1 MMSRKTIAI
10 FLVLT
15 LILSILVGCGG
26 NTTNGDSSNG
36 EDIPVDVDDTDEDV
50 EDEATDVGFD
60 AQFISIATGGTSGTY
75 YPLGGAIAKIFNDN
89 IEGITAN
96 AQSTGASVEN
106 IGLVEKGE
114 TEVAFIQSD
123 ITFYAAKGIEN
134 FADSGAVENIRGM
147 AMLYPEV
154 VQIVASAESG
164 IGSIDDLA
172 GKRVAV
178 GAPGSGTEANA
189 RQILAAHGISYDDL
203 AKADYLSFA
212 EASDQLKDNH
222 IDAAFVT
229 AGLPTSALV
238 EVSTSKDIVVIPME
252 KAKIDEL
259 AAEYPFYI
267 EVTIPGG
274 TYRNNDEDVLA
285 TAVMAMLVVPEDVNE
300 ELMYQMTKYL
310 FEERQVIV
318 DTHERGNDIKLE
330 TAVEGMP
337 IDLHP
342 GAARYYD
349 EMGIQ

>member
-1 MMSRKTIAI
+1 MSRKTVAI
-10 FLVLT
+10 LLVLT
-15 LILSILVGCGG
+15 LILSVAVGCSDSA
-26 NTTNGDSSNG
+26 TNGDTSNGDTANGDTGDTNG
-36 EDIPVDVDDTDEDV
+36 EDTNGEDTNG
-50 EDEATDVGFD
+50 GFD
-60 AQFISIATGGTSGTY
+60 GQFISIATGGTSGTY

-89 IEGITAN
+89 IEGVTAN

-106 IGLVEKGE
+106 VGLVQKGE

-123 ITFYAAKGIEN
+123 ITFYAAEGIEN
-134 FADSGAVENIRGM
+134 FDAAVENIRGM

-154 VQIVASAESG
+154 VQIVANAGAG
-164 IGSIDDLA
+164 INSIEDLA

-238 EVSTSKDIVVIPME
+238 EVSTSNDIVVVPIAKE
-252 KAKIDEL
+252 KIDEL

-274 TYRNNDEDVLA
+274 TYRGNDEDALA
-285 TAVMAMLVVPEDVNE
+285 TAVMAMLVVPEDLDE
-300 ELMYQMTKYL
+300 ELMYQMTKNL
-310 FEERQVIV
+310 FEQRQVII
-318 DTHERGNDIKLE
+318 DTHERGNDITLE

-337 IDLHP
+337 IELHP
-342 GAARYYD
+342 GAARYYE
-349 EMGIQ
+349 EMGIL